1 VTAHSDGYLLP
12 RRQTLIAIIGVLL
25 GMLLAAL
32 NQTIVATALPV
43 IVSDLG
49 GVEHYSWVFTAYM
62 LAAAVTTPIYGRLS
76 DVHGRRLFFI
86 LGIVL
91 FMAGGIVGATSQSMT
106 QLVLARGIQGLGA
119 GALMPLAI
127 ATIGDL
133 VPPSDRGRWQGL
145 TGAVFGVASIL
156 GPTTGGYIADN
167 ADWRWVFLVSLPVSF
182 VALAFI
188 VTTLRIPPHPE
199 RGTHVDYTGAALLAA
214 GLSVTLLATVR
225 GGVEAPWDSAQIVAL
240 FAAGAVLIATFI
252 AWERRQEQPIVP
264 ITLFRERPVTFGTLA
279 GFFTGMGMFGT
290 IVFVPLFMQ
299 GALGDSA
306 TASGL
311 VLAPL
316 MLSMVVTTAWSGAVI
331 TRTGRYRWALLSGP
345 VVMGVGFWMLST
357 LDIGSGRL
365 HATLA
370 MVVVGLGLGLLL
382 QNLILV
388 IQNAVPSR
396 HMGAATSVA
405 QLSRSLGNT
414 VGVAVMGA
422 ILLAGLPGG
431 GDLGTITGAGGTPGD
446 GATLARALHPVF
458 ELGLPLMAVTFV
470 LVALIPQVPL
480 RRGVRD
486 DVAVPAE
493 RPQDREADEAEL
505 VA

>member
-1 VTAHSDGYLLP
+1 VRQDGYLLE
-12 RRQTLIAIIGVLL
+12 RRATLLALTGVLL

-32 NQTIVATALPV
+32 NQTILATALPR
-43 IVSDLG
+43 IVEDVG
-49 GVEHYSWVFTAYM
+49 GAEHYSWVFSGYM
-62 LAAAVTTPIYGRLS
+62 LAVAVTTPVYGRLS
-76 DVHGRRLFFI
+76 DIYGRRPFFI
-86 LGIVL
+86 TGIAL
-91 FMAGGIVGATSQSMT
+91 FIAGAVVGGTANSMT
-106 QLVLARGIQGLGA
+106 QVILARAIQGLGA
-119 GALMPLAI
+119 GALMPLAF
-127 ATIGDL
+127 ATIADL
-133 VPPSDRGRWQGL
+133 VPASDRGRWQGL
-145 TGAVFGVASIL
+145 TGAVFGVASVI
-156 GPTTGGYIADN
+156 GPTTGGWIADN
-167 ADWRWVFLVSLPVSF
+167 ANWRWVFIVSLPVSLT
-182 VALAFI
+182 ALAFI
-188 VTTLRIPPHPE
+188 VSTLRIPPHPD
-199 RGTHVDYTGAALLAA
+199 RGTHVDYTGAALLAL
-214 GLSVTLLATVR
+214 GLSATLLAIVR
-225 GGVEAPWDSAQIVAL
+225 GGVEAPWGSPQVVGL
-240 FAAGAVLIATFI
+240 FAAGALVLVAFI
-252 AWERRQEQPIVP
+252 AWERRQAQPIVP
-264 ITLFRERPVTFGTLA
+264 IALFAERPVTFGTLA

-316 MLSMVVTTAWSGAVI
+316 MLAMVVTTAWSGHVI

-345 VVMGVGFWMLST
+345 VVMGVGFWILST
-357 LDIGSGRL
+357 LDAGSGRL
-365 HATLA
+365 HPTIA
-370 MVVVGLGLGLLL
+370 MTVIGLGLGLLL

-396 HMGAATSVA
+396 HMGAATSAA

-422 ILLAGLPGG
+422 ILLGGLPGG
-431 GDLGTITGAGGTPGD
+431 GGLGLIMGAGGAPGD

-458 ELGLPLMAVTFV
+458 ELGIPLMAVTFL

-486 DVAVPAE
+486 DVAEPAPPPGPLE
-493 RPQDREADEAEL
+493 TEEPEL

>member
-1 VTAHSDGYLLP
+1 VRQDGYLLE
-12 RRQTLIAIIGVLL
+12 RRATLLALTGVLL

-32 NQTIVATALPV
+32 NQTILATALPR
-43 IVSDLG
+43 IVADVG
-49 GVEHYSWVFTAYM
+49 GAEHYSWVFSGYM
-62 LAAAVTTPIYGRLS
+62 LAVAVSTPLYGRLS
-76 DVHGRRLFFI
+76 DIYGRRPFFI
-86 LGIVL
+86 TGIVL
-91 FMAGGIVGATSQSMT
+91 FLVGAVVGATANSMA
-106 QLVLARGIQGLGA
+106 QVILARVIQGLGA
-119 GALMPLAI
+119 GALMPLAF
-127 ATIGDL
+127 ATIADL
-133 VPPSDRGRWQGL
+133 VPASDRGRWQGL
-145 TGAVFGVASIL
+145 TGAVFGIASVI
-156 GPTTGGYIADN
+156 GPTTGGWIADN
-167 ADWRWVFLVSLPVSF
+167 ANWRWVFLVSLPVSLT
-182 VALAFI
+182 ALAFI
-188 VTTLRIPPHPE
+188 VSTLRIPPHPE
-199 RGTHVDYTGAALLAA
+199 RGTHVDYTGAGLLAA

-225 GGVEAPWDSAQIVAL
+225 GGVSAPWASAQIVGL
-240 FAAGAVLIATFI
+240 FAGGAVLIAAFI

-264 ITLFRERPVTFGTLA
+264 IALFGERPVTFGTLA